1 MLKAIEKAEADYQAK
16 IKEVEGIADANRK
29 RAQAAERSA
38 AGARTELD
46 GLRNVIARAKENAV
60 ATTGADGPAAATADV
75 FGACSTEYQRVE
87 EEAGKLAAQ
96 VIGLQE
102 YVSRV
107 CVSQ

>member
-46 GLRNVIARAKENAV
+46 GLRNVIARAAESAASTPGGDDPSPAAELLGQCATRYSAV
-60 ATTGADGPAAATADV
+60 AAEAD
-75 FGACSTEYQRVE
+75 R
-87 EEAGKLAAQ
+87 LANQ
-96 VIGLQE
+96 VASLQE